1 MKVEDDS
8 LPINTH
14 KSKSTAPLPQV
25 KVSWGLT

>member
-8 LPINTH
+8 LPINSH
-14 KSKSTAPLPQV
+14 KSKSTAPPQV